1 MSTIVLSND
10 WAKYSSTDFWTINNV
25 ANKGSLKNGIDY
37 TQTITVDTDT
47 FPSNT
52 RLSWSWP
59 DTFNPMTFA
68 YPEVVVG
75 YKPWDNFGPT
85 NYTSQINA
93 IQDFKI
99 DYNLTLGGQTDNYNV
114 AFTMWLTDEANGQRD
129 DITHEV
135 MVWVHDGNMNPAGT
149 KVGFYDGPTF
159 DADIWVNPSHGDT
172 AGGSGVIWK
181 YIALETTTDVLAG
194 QIDMKALLLDLKAKG
209 IITGTEYVNGYELG
223 AEIAGRTGSLT
234 INSLNQTF
242 STNTTPVTP
251 PPSPPPPASGEEE
264 VMSTIVLSNDWA
276 KYSSTDFWT
285 INNVANKGSLKNGI
299 DYTQTITVDTDTF
312 PSNTRLSWSWPDT
325 FNPMTFAYPEVVVGY
340 KPWDNFGPTNYTSQ
354 INAIQDFKIDYN
366 LTLGGQTDNYN
377 VAFTMWLTDEANGQ
391 RDDITHEVMVWVHDG
406 NMNPAGTKVGF
417 YDGPTFDADIWVN
430 PSHGDTAGGSGVIW
444 KYIALETTTD
454 VLAGQIDMKALLL
467 DLKAK
472 GIITGTEYVNGY
484 ELGAEIAWANR
495 VC

>member
-37 TQTITVDTDT
+37 TQTITVDTNT

-159 DADIWVNPSHGDT
+159 DADIWVHPSHGDT

-223 AEIAGRTGSLT
+223 AESPGEPGR
-234 INSLNQTF
+234 
-242 STNTTPVTP
+242 
-251 PPSPPPPASGEEE
+251 
-264 VMSTIVLSNDWA
+264 
-276 KYSSTDFWT
+276 
-285 INNVANKGSLKNGI
+285 
-299 DYTQTITVDTDTF
+299 
-312 PSNTRLSWSWPDT
+312 
-325 FNPMTFAYPEVVVGY
+325 
-340 KPWDNFGPTNYTSQ
+340 
-354 INAIQDFKIDYN
+354 
-366 LTLGGQTDNYN
+366 
-377 VAFTMWLTDEANGQ
+377 
-391 RDDITHEVMVWVHDG
+391 
-406 NMNPAGTKVGF
+406 
-417 YDGPTFDADIWVN
+417 
-430 PSHGDTAGGSGVIW
+430 
-444 KYIALETTTD
+444 
-454 VLAGQIDMKALLL
+454 
-467 DLKAK
+467 
-472 GIITGTEYVNGY
+472 
-484 ELGAEIAWANR
+484 
-495 VC
+495 